1 MSKPREF
8 WIREHN
14 WNGDVETVWHKKPNE
29 SDDHT
34 TYHVIEKSAYDKALK
49 ALCHVMIDF
58 HADEKVGD
66 DVHDYIYGV
75 LEELGEGDQ

>member
-8 WIREHN
+8 WLA
-14 WNGDVETVWHKKPNE
+14 E
-29 SDDHT
+29 SVQLFSGEPIESAT
-34 TYHVIEKSAYDKALK
+34 HVIEKSAYDKALK

-58 HADEKVGD
+58 HADEKVDD

-75 LEELGEGDQ
+75 LEELGEADQ